1 MNTRFHMR
9 TIMYYN

>member
-9 TIMYYN
+9 TTIFYN